1 MAGLP
6 VREVDVSEFK
16 VIRLRSE
23 FKLLSCD
30 DLHSLIERVNCF
42 QSILPDAW
50 PDFAGSPQIHMSQS
64 SGLTPQGCTDI
75 ISGVFI
81 VDQTQRFISRL
92 KSGKYSMFR
101 SLLFVALFGL
111 IGLVSP
117 LSAAEPDPRVKTA
130 REHLQRG
137 RIEEALEVYEELA
150 KAKVELVGV
159 AVGIAEC
166 HAFEGR
172 LAEAREI
179 LTKAIAQQPQSPA
192 LLTSLAELDFAQG
205 QYAAGLQRV
214 DEALKIN
221 PEWPLA
227 RLVRGDCLTELGKL
241 KEADD
246 EYRWCVR
253 YYNRAQPTTAAD
265 LLVVGRGSAQ
275 YARWHS
281 VSQVFKFVV
290 NTLCPDALK
299 DDPHCWQAYW
309 LSGNLLLEKYNREDA
324 LPELQQALKINPRA
338 PDVLATL
345 GEAAFQKLDL
355 IEAATFAER
364 ALAVNP
370 HHVAALNLQADLALR
385 DGDGPKALVALEK
398 SLKVNPHEQR
408 TLARMAC
415 VYLMLDGTP
424 PDTELTE
431 VLAHL
436 DNVSQ
441 IQLPKPSRFSQTLID
456 LAKQNP
462 HPGYGLQVLGDDL
475 QSRLRFELSEKFYRA
490 AMAAMPLYAEPKT
503 ALGLLYMRIGKTDE
517 ARKILDTAF
526 DADPFH
532 VRVANMRKVIKL
544 LDDYTTIS
552 TDHFVV
558 RVDSQA
564 DKLLGKYLSEYLEEI
579 YPQLTQQFGYEPPTR
594 TQFEIFNKA
603 KGLTAHQWFS
613 ARMTGLPWIQTIGA
627 STGWIVAL
635 ASPTANEKGFNWAK
649 VVKHEFVHI
658 VTLQQTQFNCPHWF
672 TEALAVLSEETPRP
686 EVWTRLLL
694 ERVPKGELMNLDNIN
709 LGFQRPKTPLD
720 WQMAY
725 CQSHLYASYL
735 IDKHGPDSLQKLL
748 NAYREGLPTSKA
760 IEKVCGQSQAEFE
773 KGYVAYVKD
782 LTSKLQT
789 LEAEPQASIKELR
802 QKLQAAPA
810 DSTAAGRLAFALV
823 SQRQTKEARQLAEAA
838 LEKAPREPFAA
849 ATMAVLAMRAEDLKG
864 AMAVLEPALDRD
876 HPNPIVLRL
885 LAKLKLDQESYD
897 EAAALYELAV
907 KLDPTNKTWLQGL
920 GLAYGKSGATDKL
933 EGVLKKLVDLDY
945 ESAGP
950 RKKLASLMLDRKE
963 YAEAVRYGKLALH
976 IDVMDADVH
985 RVLAQAY
992 AELKQVDK
1000 AIDEYSAVIEL
1011 DAEDLETPV
1020 TLARLLIAANKPA
1033 LARQRLEA
1041 LLKAHPEATEAADLL
1056 KSVKDSR

>member
-1 MAGLP
+1 
-6 VREVDVSEFK
+6 
-16 VIRLRSE
+16 
-23 FKLLSCD
+23 
-30 DLHSLIERVNCF
+30 
-42 QSILPDAW
+42 
-50 PDFAGSPQIHMSQS
+50 
-64 SGLTPQGCTDI
+64 
-75 ISGVFI
+75 
-81 VDQTQRFISRL
+81 
-92 KSGKYSMFR
+92 MFR
-101 SLLFVALFGL
+101 SLLVLAIFTELCL
-111 IGLVSP
+111 TWSP
-117 LSAAEPDPRVKTA
+117 LLAAEPDPRLKTA
-130 REHLQRG
+130 KEHLQRG
-137 RIEEALEVYEELA
+137 RTAEAIEVYEELA
-150 KAKVELVGV
+150 TAKIEPVT
-159 AVGIAEC
+159 AAIGIAEAQ
-166 HAFEGR
+166 AFEGHI
-172 LAEAREI
+172 AEAREV
-179 LTKAIAQQPQSPA
+179 LTKAISQQPKSPA
-192 LLTSLAELDFAQG
+192 LLTKLAELDFLQG
-205 QYAAGLQRV
+205 DYAAGLKRV
-214 DEALKIN
+214 DEALKID
-221 PEWPLA
+221 PESLLA
-227 RLVRGDCLTELGKL
+227 KLVRADCLTELGQL
-241 KEADD
+241 KEADE

-299 DDPHCWQAYW
+299 DDPNCWQAYW
-309 LSGNLLLEKYNREDA
+309 LSGTLLLEKYNREDA

-355 IEAATFAER
+355 TEATSYAER

-370 HHVAALNLQADLALR
+370 QHSAALNLQADLAMR
-385 DGDGPKALVALEK
+385 DGDAPRAMAALEK
-398 SLKVNPHEQR
+398 SLKANPHEQR
-408 TLARMAC
+408 TIARMAA
-415 VYLMLDGTP
+415 VYLMIDGSP
-424 PDTELTE
+424 PDAELTE
-431 VLAHL
+431 VLTHL
-436 DNVSQ
+436 DNISQ

-475 QSRLRFELSEKFYRA
+475 QSRLKFGLSEKCYRA

-517 ARKILDTAF
+517 ARKILDKAF

-658 VTLQQTQFNCPHWF
+658 VTLQQTHFNCPHWF

-686 EVWTRLLL
+686 DVWTRLLL

-735 IDKHGPDSLQKLL
+735 IEKHGPDSLQKLL
-748 NAYREGLPTSKA
+748 NAYREGLPTTKA

-773 KGYVAYVKD
+773 KGYVAYVKE

-789 LEAEPQASIKELR
+789 LDTEPQASIKELR
-802 QKLQAAPA
+802 KKVEAAPDDAQAA
-810 DSTAAGRLAFALV
+810 GKLAFALV
-823 SQRQTKEARQLAEAA
+823 AQRQTKEARQVAEAT
-838 LEKAPREPFAA
+838 LEKSPTEPLAA
-849 ATMAVLAMRAEDLKG
+849 ATMAMLAMRAEDSKG
-864 AMAVLEPALDRD
+864 AMAILEPALDRAK
-876 HPNPIVLRL
+876 PNPIVLRL
-885 LAKLKLDQESYD
+885 LAKLKLDQEAYD
-897 EAAALYELAV
+897 EAASLYELAV
-907 KLDPTNKTWLQGL
+907 KLDPNHKTWLQGL

-945 ESAGP
+945 EAAGP
-950 RKKLASLMLDRKE
+950 RKKLATLMLNRKE
-963 YAEAVRYGKLALH
+963 YTEAIRYGRLALH
-976 IDVMDADVH
+976 IDVMDPDVH

-1011 DAEDLETPV
+1011 DAEDLETPI
-1020 TLARLLIAANKPA
+1020 TLAKLLIAANKPA
-1033 LARQRLEA
+1033 VARQRLEA
-1041 LLKAHPEATEAADLL
+1041 LLKAHPDATEAAALL
-1056 KSVKDSR
+1056 KTIKP